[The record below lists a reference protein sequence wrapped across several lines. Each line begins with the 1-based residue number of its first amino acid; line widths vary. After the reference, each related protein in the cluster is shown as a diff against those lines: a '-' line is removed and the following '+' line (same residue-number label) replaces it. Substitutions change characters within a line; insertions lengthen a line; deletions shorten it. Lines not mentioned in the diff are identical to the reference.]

1 MALDDGEEGKA
12 GAEAV
17 DVAGGASGRAS
28 ADEAGDGEADGA
40 AKEEAERNTD
50 QLARRQRPTRRW
62 MSADAALQSWIAA
75 NPDAPCNQA
84 FRLVPPRDPGSQEL
98 FSGRSGYR
106 DYSLR
111 TLSHTRI
118 CSARSSL
125 GPRVTFLGGPDRAR
139 R

>member
-1 MALDDGEEGKA
+1 MALDDGGEGKD

-17 DVAGGASGRAS
+17 DVAGEVSGGAS
-28 ADEAGDGEADGA
+28 ADEAGDGEANGA

-84 FRLVPPRDPGSQEL
+84 FRLVPPRDPGPRNC
-98 FSGRSGYR
+98 FRVAR
-106 DYSLR
+106 D
-111 TLSHTRI
+111 I
-118 CSARSSL
+118 EII
-125 GPRVTFLGGPDRAR
+125 P
-139 R
+139 